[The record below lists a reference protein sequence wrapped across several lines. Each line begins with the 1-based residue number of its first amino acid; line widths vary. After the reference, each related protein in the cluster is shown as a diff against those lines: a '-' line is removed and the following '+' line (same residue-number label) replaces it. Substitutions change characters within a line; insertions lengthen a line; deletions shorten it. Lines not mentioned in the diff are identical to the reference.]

1 MYSCLCAAKLR
12 VHAHCACARRR
23 VICLW
28 DGYSRYFS
36 AVYAE
41 VAVFVQA
48 IAVDK
53 ISVLAHCSD
62 GWDRTSQMSALAML
76 CMDPHYRTFAGF
88 AQLIEKEW
96 LCSGHKFRDRTW
108 GAKQGE
114 HSPIFLQVRLCT
126 GNAAWHG
133 FSPHET
139 HLANYALH
147 HHRSVCPHSFWTAR
161 TS

>member
-76 CMDPHYRTFAGF
+76 CMDRT
-88 AQLIEKEW
+88 I
-96 LCSGHKFRDRTW
+96 GHLLV
-108 GAKQGE
+108 
-114 HSPIFLQVRLCT
+114 S
-126 GNAAWHG
+126 
-133 FSPHET
+133 
-139 HLANYALH
+139 
-147 HHRSVCPHSFWTAR
+147 RSS
-161 TS
+161 